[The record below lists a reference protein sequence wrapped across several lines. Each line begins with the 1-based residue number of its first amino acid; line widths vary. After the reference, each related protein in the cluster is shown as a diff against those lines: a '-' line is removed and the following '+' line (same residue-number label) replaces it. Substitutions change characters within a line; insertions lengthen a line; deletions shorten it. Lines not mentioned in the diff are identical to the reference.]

1 MENYLM
7 QQFTNELFGSVRTI
21 LDQYGNPWFVGRDVA
36 TALGYTNT
44 NNALKD
50 HVDPR
55 DRWGSETIPHPAPT
69 IIDNL
74 GRPQTPVWINESGLY
89 SLIFGSKLPA
99 AVEFK
104 YWVTSEVLPTMR
116 QLGFNR
122 AVASM
127 RNTIDVLSRSNQ
139 VASSI
144 AMNNTSLK
152 MDYNILA
159 YNVINNPNISLNDKI
174 NMFSYDPTVVN
185 PEVDLEA
192 SITQFLNSNI

>member
-7 QQFTNELFGSVRTI
+7 QQFTNELFGSVTVFEINGNLWFIGREVASV
-21 LDQYGNPWFVGRDVA
+21 LGYSNPWD
-36 TALGYTNT
+36 ALS
-44 NNALKD
+44 K
-50 HVDPR
+50 HVDVR
-55 DRWGSETIPHPAPT
+55 DKDDLAIRDAIGREQKNTI
-69 IIDNL
+69 
-74 GRPQTPVWINESGLY
+74 INESGLY

-104 YWVTSEVLPTMR
+104 HWVTSKVLPTMR

-122 AVASM
+122 ALASM
-127 RNTIDVLSRSNQ
+127 QNTIDVLTRSNQ
-139 VASSI
+139 VAGSI
-144 AMNNTSLK
+144 AMHNTSLK

>member
-1 MENYLM
+1 MENYLI
-7 QQFTNELFGSVRTI
+7 QNFTNELFGSIRV
-21 LDQYGNPWFVGRDVA
+21 LDINGSPWFIGNEVA
-36 TALGYTNT
+36 SLLGYQNVWDALG
-44 NNALKD
+44 K
-50 HVDPR
+50 HVDPEDKNTLAIR
-55 DRWGSETIPHPAPT
+55 EGIPGNPNKTI
-69 IIDNL
+69 
-74 GRPQTPVWINESGLY
+74 INESGLY
-89 SLIFGSKLPA
+89 SLIFGSQLPA

-104 YWVTSEVLPTMR
+104 HWVTSEVLPTMR

-122 AVASM
+122 ALASM
-127 RNTIDVLSRSNQ
+127 QNTIDVLTRSNQ
-139 VASSI
+139 VAGSI